1 MRDSFVCG
9 SNILHLNHSTLVCWI
24 AMKDV
29 ELKLIA
35 ELMKNSRRS
44 DRELAKA
51 VGVSQPTV
59 SRLISKLQ
67 KNGAIKEYTM
77 IPDFHML
84 GFNLMAIVMIKLKG
98 IPSEELHE
106 LFSAAQE
113 LDNKE
118 RRPYLLMM
126 EGIGLGKDLVIIS
139 FHKDYGDYNNFM
151 RNVKESANSKM
162 KAYVNA
168 EDIHGFLIDLTYEGH
183 YQPLTFSRMVAN
195 LQAKNN
201 IHNEMRPR

>member
-1 MRDSFVCG
+1 
-9 SNILHLNHSTLVCWI
+9 
-24 AMKDV
+24 MKDV

-126 EGIGLGKDLVIIS
+126 EGIGFGKDLVIIS